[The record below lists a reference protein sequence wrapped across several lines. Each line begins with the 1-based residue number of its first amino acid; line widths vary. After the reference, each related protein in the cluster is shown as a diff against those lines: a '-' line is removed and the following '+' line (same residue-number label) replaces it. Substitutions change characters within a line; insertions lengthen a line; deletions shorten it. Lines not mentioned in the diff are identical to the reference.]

1 MSSAEVYQNIY
12 SPSGPGDKESTNE
25 AQHTPEFPPPSKT
38 NDKSENQK
46 RRGCFKC
53 GIPILLVLLCIV
65 GVGVTLHH
73 YGTFPSTPG
82 T

>member
-1 MSSAEVYQNIY
+1 MSSAEIYQNI
-12 SPSGPGDKESTNE
+12 PCPLGPGDKESTNGP
-25 AQHTPEFPPPSKT
+25 QPTPELSSLSKT
-38 NDKSENQK
+38 NDKSENRK
-46 RRGCFKC
+46 RSGCFKC

-73 YGTFPSTPG
+73 YGTFLRIPG